1 MFSRPIHA
9 RVAGNAAAAVVL
21 AALAVALVN
30 VAPVSAATTADYQA
44 TFVEPYGGPR
54 QSPFTC
60 PAGTSCGTA
69 NVSGLGHVPYQLIV
83 FNDCGLG
90 CHVRTLTFGDGSTL
104 VIREVQLGD
113 FGSPGSS
120 GGHGYIGLGLP
131 GNPQFLEITQT
142 IVGGSGRFAGASGSG
157 TGTVRVAG
165 GSAIIKSSGSIT
177 LP

>member
-1 MFSRPIHA
+1 MSSTRIHA
-9 RVAGNAAAAVVL
+9 RAAGIAAAFVL
-21 AALAVALVN
+21 AALAASPVS
-30 VAPVSAATTADYQA
+30 VAPVSAATTARYEA

-54 QSPFTC
+54 QSPFDC

-69 NVSGLGHVPYQLIV
+69 NVSRLGHVSYQLIV

-90 CHVRTLTFGDGSTL
+90 CHLRSLTFGDGSTL
-104 VIREVQLGD
+104 VIREVQLGG
-113 FGSPGSS
+113 FASPGSS

-142 IVGGSGRFAGASGSG
+142 ILGGSGRFTGASGSG